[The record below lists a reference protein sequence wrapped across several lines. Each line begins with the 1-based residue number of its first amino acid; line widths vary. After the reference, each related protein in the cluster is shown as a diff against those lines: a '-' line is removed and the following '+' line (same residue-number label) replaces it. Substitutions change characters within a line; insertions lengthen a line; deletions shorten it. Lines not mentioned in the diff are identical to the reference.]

1 MFFKGEIPFVRF
13 LLPFLIGIGLEL
25 NYNLLLSPYYYFF
38 ALSALFV
45 CLVFLNLSYKN
56 WSIYKSKWL
65 PGLLIYF
72 FLIGA
77 GFSSVFL
84 KKEINKSN
92 HFSRKSGDALVVN
105 VISAPK
111 ISHNIARFLVE
122 SKQIISPAKAVNVSG
137 KLLLALKIDS
147 LKPLSIKYSD
157 QLLIDNQFTEI
168 EPPYNPQEFDYKAF
182 LANQQV
188 YHQAFINQEQ
198 VYIIKHN
205 AGNRLLNF
213 AIELR
218 KNLVDKIQKY
228 FPGKE
233 SAAIAS
239 TLILGYRADLSRD
252 VIDIFSKTGTMHVL
266 SVSGMHVG
274 IVFLLLSFIL
284 APLKKRKKLN
294 ILRTAIFIFSIWF
307 YALITGFS
315 PSVCR
320 AATMLTFI
328 IVGKSINR
336 KQNSFNLLAISAFVL
351 LLINPFYLM
360 DVGFQLSYLAVAG
373 LIYLHPKIYHSF
385 NFSNKIADFIW
396 NYTSLSF
403 AAQLATFP
411 ISIYYF
417 HQFPLYFLLSNLFI
431 VIPVALIMY
440 AGIAFLFIPFPIIL
454 NPLGWLISEMIR
466 IVSKVLQFIEHLPFA
481 SLGGLWIS
489 AFQYLMIYL
498 IISLLAYFIISKN
511 KSAFKLLLVTVLIFC
526 VTVSFKTYR
535 DLNRKELIFYS
546 LRKNSGFAFIHQ
558 NESIFI
564 SDFLAD
570 DKTKDFSV
578 KPSLES
584 RNVKAIK
591 YFNFEQI
598 EKLDQYQFSA
608 NSFQFANFK
617 IFRLDRNFNKTTF
630 QQNLKV
636 NALMIGGN
644 PKINLE
650 QVLNEI
656 NCDILL
662 LEATNPDYKNKR
674 WKTIADSVG
683 KKCYVLKKN
692 PALVIKL

>member
-13 LLPFLIGIGLEL
+13 LLPFIIGIAFAL
-25 NYNLLLSPYYYFF
+25 NYNVVMRFSYYFF
-38 ALSALFV
+38 ALSTLFA
-45 CLVFLNLSYKN
+45 CLIFLNFNYKN
-56 WSIYKSKWL
+56 WSIFKSKWL

-72 FLIGA
+72 FLIGV
-77 GFSSVFL
+77 GFSSVIL
-84 KKEINKSN
+84 RKEINNSK
-92 HFSRKSGDALVVN
+92 HFSHNSGNALVVN

-111 ISHNIARFLVE
+111 ISNDIARFLVE
-122 SKQIISPAKAVNVSG
+122 SKQIISLGKSVPVSG

-188 YHQAFINQEQ
+188 YHQAFINQRQ
-198 VYIIKHN
+198 VYIIKHD
-205 AGNRLLNF
+205 AGNSLLNF
-213 AIELR
+213 AIGLR
-218 KNLVDKIQKY
+218 KKLVDKIQKY
-228 FPGKE
+228 FPDKE

-284 APLKKRKKLN
+284 APLQKSKKLN
-294 ILRTAIFIFSIWF
+294 LIRISIFIFSIWF

-320 AATMLTFI
+320 AAAMLTFI
-328 IVGKSINR
+328 ILGKAINR
-336 KQNSFNLLAISAFVL
+336 KQNSFNLLAISALLL

-373 LIYLHPKIYHSF
+373 LIYLHPKIYHSI
-385 NFSNKIADFIW
+385 NFSNKIGDFIW

-440 AGIAFLFIPFPIIL
+440 TGIAFLFIPFEIIL
-454 NPLGWLISEMIR
+454 KPLGWLINQMIL
-466 IVSKVLQFIEHLPFA
+466 IVSKVLFFIENLPFA

-489 AFQYLMIYL
+489 TFQYILIYL
-498 IISLLAYFIISKN
+498 IIGLLTFFIISKN
-511 KSAFKLLLVTVLIFC
+511 KNAFKLLLVIVLIFC
-526 VTVSFKTYR
+526 MTVSFKTYR

-546 LRKNSGFAFIHQ
+546 LRKNAGLAFINQ
-558 NESIFI
+558 NKSVLMC
-564 SDFLAD
+564 DLLAD

-578 KPSLES
+578 QPSLES
-584 RNVKAIK
+584 RNVKSTE
-591 YFNFEQI
+591 YTNFNQMEN
-598 EKLDQYQFSA
+598 LAQYKCSE
-608 NSFQFANFK
+608 NSYQFANYK
-617 IFRLDRNFNKTTF
+617 IFRLDRKFNQTIF
-630 QQNLKV
+630 QHKLKV
-636 NALMIGGN
+636 NALMISGN
-644 PKINLE
+644 PKINLG
-650 QVLNEI
+650 QVLN
-656 NCDILL
+656 DISCEVLL
-662 LEATNPDYKNKR
+662 LEATNPDYKNKI
-674 WKTIADSVG
+674 WKSIADSVG
-683 KKCYVLKKN
+683 KKCYILKKN
-692 PALVIKL
+692 PALIIKL